1 MEQIFD
7 LECRSYSSVWPKMF
21 TQSRPH
27 CMINMSLHQIDEIS
41 CVLSQNIPSFNI
53 FYRLTDI
60 GIRKANASGTVHP
73 FIMSSCGGLKWP
85 QLTKRIKRHQFSQHP
100 SHLQTTNAA
109 KNTSLRIC
117 LTFVMHF
124 PQQKNRLFR
133 KLSTFI
139 RGTLAFHFKPIDS
152 Y

>member
-1 MEQIFD
+1 
-7 LECRSYSSVWPKMF
+7 
-21 TQSRPH
+21 
-27 CMINMSLHQIDEIS
+27 MSLHQIDEIS

-124 PQQKNRLFR
+124 PQQKIDFSGNCRHSFVGHWHSISNPSTVTDAALKNGLHRNRYEY
-133 KLSTFI
+133 
-139 RGTLAFHFKPIDS
+139 GTRINAR
-152 Y
+152 